1 MTIKVDLKSQ
11 EVKRGFAFD
20 YGWIVLLFC
29 VAASAF
35 GFWFYGSFLDGEAK
49 KEEAKVKQND
59 LEIAKY
65 ASIKPAIERLQQEV
79 NAIQG
84 QINQMKE
91 LRYDSLKYAV
101 LLSNFTALLPS
112 SIWVENFS
120 LEPGRNT
127 ITFSAQAL
135 SGAESPPLKAI
146 AEMIRNFQ
154 NSPYYGTV
162 TVSNISEKKQGTGT
176 SSYSVNV
183 EAVYRLSIAELKGS
197 ERP

>member
-11 EVKRGFAFD
+11 EVKRGFTFD
-20 YGWIVLLFC
+20 YGWVVLLFC
-29 VAASAF
+29 ILAAAV
-35 GFWFYGSFLDGEAK
+35 GFLFYGNFLESEAK
-49 KEEAKVKQND
+49 KEETKVKQNEV
-59 LEIAKY
+59 EIAKY

-79 NAIQG
+79 SAIQG
-84 QINQMKE
+84 QISQMKE

-101 LLSNFTALLPS
+101 LLSNFTTLLPS

-127 ITFSAQAL
+127 ITFAAQVL

-146 AEMIRNFQ
+146 AEMMRNFQ
-154 NSPYYGTV
+154 NSPYYGGI
-162 TVSNISEKKQGTGT
+162 TVSNIAEKKGAITT
-176 SSYSVNV
+176 YSLNV